1 MPPWQAKDWTVA
13 RQRVAIL
20 RLRLRLECRGRSPE
34 PAVWTLSSPATSE
47 DQVDQQSL
55 PYNAVMIDTNTQKR
69 LQELFRREN
78 RSFLQYVN
86 EATPW
91 AGNGDRPLV
100 EKVSQLA
107 AEELE
112 SLEALAEW
120 MDSKR
125 ISLPYLGAF
134 PTTFTNYNFVAIRK
148 LMKPLVTEQSKEL
161 ADLEADAQALTDP
174 EAKRMVE
181 NLVALNRK
189 HLRDFEQ
196 MNAVSNGKI

>member
-1 MPPWQAKDWTVA
+1 MLYTKK
-13 RQRVAIL
+13 
-20 RLRLRLECRGRSPE
+20 
-34 PAVWTLSSPATSE
+34 
-47 DQVDQQSL
+47 
-55 PYNAVMIDTNTQKR
+55 QKR

-100 EKVSQLA
+100 EKIRQLA

-112 SLEALAEW
+112 SLEALADW

-125 ISLPYLGAF
+125 ITLPYLGAF

-174 EAKRMVE
+174 EAKCNVE
-181 NLVALNRK
+181 KLVELNRK

-196 MNAVSNGKI
+196 MNVVANGKI